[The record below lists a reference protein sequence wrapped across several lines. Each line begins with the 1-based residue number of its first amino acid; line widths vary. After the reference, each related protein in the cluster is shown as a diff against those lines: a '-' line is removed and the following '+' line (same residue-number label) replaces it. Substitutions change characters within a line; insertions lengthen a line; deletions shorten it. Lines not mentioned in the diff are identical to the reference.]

1 MSDTDIK
8 NDYVSRGEKVLMNTY
23 NQKDKVMLKG
33 KGTYITD
40 IENNDYL
47 DFISGIATN
56 VLGHADEDMVQLMTK
71 QASTLIHSSNLFWN
85 IQHIQLAEKLTQ
97 FSGLDKVFFGNSGA
111 EANEAAIKLARKYGR
126 ETKSNSGIEIITMN
140 QSFHGRTMGTLSA
153 TGQVAMHQPFAPD
166 LPGFKHVPF
175 NDSEALKKSVD
186 DKVCAIFI
194 ETIQGEG
201 GVNEIS
207 EEFIH
212 TINALQKKEHL
223 LLIIDEI
230 QTGMGRTG
238 TLFSYEQLDLDP
250 DIVTL
255 AKGLGGGFPIGAM
268 LAKDNVANHFGPGDH
283 GTTFGGNPL
292 ATATANF
299 ILDKIQEQ
307 HLLENVQRQSQK
319 LVNGLHRLQEQTRLI
334 EEIKGKGLL
343 IGAKLAVSVSDVI
356 DKSYENHLLVA
367 SSKGNVLRLLPPLN
381 VSANEVDEC
390 LNILENVLDEIVKEN
405 ES

>member
-1 MSDTDIK
+1 MNRIDRKSEVI
-8 NDYVSRGEKVLMNTY
+8 SRGEKVLMDTY

-33 KGTYITD
+33 KGTYLTD
-40 IENNDYL
+40 IENNEYL

-56 VLGHADEDMVQLMTK
+56 VLGHANNKMIQTLTD

-85 IQHIQLAEKLTQ
+85 IQSIQLAEKLTQ
-97 FSGLDKVFFGNSGA
+97 FSGLDKVFFCNSGA

-126 ETKSNSGIEIITMN
+126 ETKSDSGIEIITMN

-153 TGQVAMHQPFAPD
+153 TGQLAMHKPFAPD
-166 LPGFKHVPF
+166 LPGFKYIPF
-175 NDSEALKKSVD
+175 NDSKALKNGVD
-186 DKVCAIFI
+186 DKTCAIFI

-207 EEFIH
+207 DEFIQ
-212 TINALQKKEHL
+212 TINTLQKEKQI
-223 LLIIDEI
+223 LLIIDEV

-238 TLFSYEQLDLDP
+238 TFFSYEQLDLDP

-268 LAKDNVANHFGPGDH
+268 LAKDAIAKHFGPGDH

-292 ATATANF
+292 ATATAKLVLTE
-299 ILDKIQEQ
+299 IQKQSLLD
-307 HLLENVQRQSQK
+307 NVQRQSKK
-319 LVNGLHRLQEQTRLI
+319 LINGLHQLQEKTHLI

-343 IGAKLAVSVSDVI
+343 IGVKLTVDVAEVI
-356 DKSYENHLLVA
+356 DKSYENRLLIA
-367 SSKGNVLRLLPPLN
+367 SSKGNILRLLPPLN
-381 VSANEVDEC
+381 VSTAEVTEC
-390 LNILENVLDEIVKEN
+390 LEILEKVLDELIKEN
-405 ES
+405 E